1 MIGGADRA
9 SARLA
14 ATRAGWHR
22 VAEHMLAAALY
33 RATGHTGLVR
43 SPGGFRVPSLGTDAR
58 FLAVDSTELVVSG
71 AAGTKR
77 APVITVRAAAEF
89 AGVTPG
95 TPVGVSGLAAP
106 PGLDAPLMIEP
117 GAARLL
123 AEWYG
128 LGAQVLS
135 RFAAEALG
143 DQPAVRVLWPA
154 HFDAGMTAAAISYGA
169 SPGDDHVADP
179 YLYVGP
185 HGGLPPGDPAFWN
198 APFGAVRIFGQA
210 GTVAEAAA
218 LSGDG
223 RERVL
228 AHATT
233 TATGRT
239 S

>member
-9 SARLA
+9 PARLA
-14 ATRAGWHR
+14 ATRAGCHR
-22 VAEHMLAAALY
+22 VAEQMPAAALY

-43 SPGGFRVPSLGTDAR
+43 SPGGFRAPSFGTDAR
-58 FLAVDSTELVVSG
+58 FLAVDGTELVVSG

-77 APVITVRAAAEF
+77 TPVITVPAAALF

-95 TPVGVSGLAAP
+95 APVGVSGPAAP
-106 PGLDAPLMIEP
+106 PGLDAPLIAP

-135 RFAAEALG
+135 RFAAEIPG
-143 DQPAVRVLWPA
+143 DKPAGPVLWPA
-154 HFDAGMTAAAISYGA
+154 HFDAGLTAAAISHGA
-169 SPGDDHVADP
+169 SPGDDRIADP
-179 YLYVGP
+179 YLYAGP
-185 HGGLPPGDPAFWN
+185 DHGLPPGGPAFWN

-210 GTVAEAAA
+210 GIVAEAA

-223 RERVL
+223 RERLL
-228 AHATT
+228 ALAATI
-233 TATGRT
+233 
-239 S
+239 

>member
-1 MIGGADRA
+1 MTAMIGGADRA

-22 VAEHMLAAALY
+22 VAEHMLAAARY
-33 RATGHTGLVR
+33 RATGNTGLVR
-43 SPGGFRVPSLGTDAR
+43 SPGGFRAPSLGTDAR

-89 AGVTPG
+89 AGVT
-95 TPVGVSGLAAP
+95 
-106 PGLDAPLMIEP
+106 
-117 GAARLL
+117 
-123 AEWYG
+123 
-128 LGAQVLS
+128 
-135 RFAAEALG
+135 
-143 DQPAVRVLWPA
+143 
-154 HFDAGMTAAAISYGA
+154 
-169 SPGDDHVADP
+169 
-179 YLYVGP
+179 
-185 HGGLPPGDPAFWN
+185 PGDPAFWN

-233 TATGRT
+233 TATGR
-239 S
+239 